1 MGEREIDVKVGDG
14 VAGGSFSPLELE
26 VDGRQGQALRT

>member
-1 MGEREIDVKVGDG
+1 MGEREIDVEVGDG

-26 VDGRQGQALRT
+26 VDGQGKH

>member
-26 VDGRQGQALRT
+26 VDGKGKH